1 MAVMLDP
8 IYSIVFSTAFLGS
21 GHCLGMC
28 GPVVA
33 ALSMARGRGQG
44 VLFHLLYHAGRLT
57 TYTGIGIT
65 AGWVGSILTTG
76 GAFTTVSHGLLLLAD
91 LLVIGMGLSTSG
103 LLAHP
108 ARGRFEF
115 PGAVGVITGS
125 VSRLRELPGVLA
137 ALPLGLLMG
146 FLPCGF
152 LYAIALGA
160 AGRGEPVQG
169 GMIMLAFG
177 LGTLPVLLFFGGAV
191 HWLTRQVRA
200 QMLRWAGVLVV
211 FVGCLNFAKHM
222 QLATGM

>member
-1 MAVMLDP
+1 MPDP
-8 IYSIVFSTAFLGS
+8 VYSIVFSTALLGS

-33 ALSMARGRGQG
+33 ALSLARGRGQG
-44 VLFHLLYHAGRLT
+44 VIFHLLYHAGRLT

-65 AGWVGSILTTG
+65 AGWVGSILTAG
-76 GAFTTVSHGLLLLAD
+76 GAFTTVTHGLLLLAD

-103 LLAHP
+103 LFVRPPGGHFA
-108 ARGRFEF
+108 F
-115 PGAVGVITGS
+115 PGAVGVMTGC
-125 VSRLRELPGVLA
+125 VVKLRELPGVLA
-137 ALPLGLLMG
+137 AFPLGLLMG

-160 AGRGEPVQG
+160 AGRGEPLQG

-177 LGTLPVLLFFGGAV
+177 LGTLPVLLFFGGAIQ
-191 HWLTRQVRA
+191 WLTRQVRA

-211 FVGCLNFAKHM
+211 FVGCLNFAQHIK
-222 QLATGM
+222 LITGL